1 MAGSII
7 PGTLG
12 MVPTS
17 TNTQSQQG
25 TLFNNAIP
33 GSIGSN
39 PTALAVQRNIASV
52 TKDWDPPNPRTT
64 PAITI
69 NGKTL
74 AEAAAAL
81 NRLSEWGEGG
91 GMLRS
96 EAILPGNTTD
106 LDVKLHANLVM
117 RLPTWTGYQTASS
130 AAKKEWDKMFAKL
143 RAHEQRHVDIAIEE
157 ADALAAK
164 LVGREISEIAN
175 LVTKANQTMQKRQH
189 DLDTDTDHGA
199 KTGVP
204 YGDVIL
210 DESIT

>member
-12 MVPTS
+12 MDPTS
-17 TNTQSQQG
+17 TNAPSQQG
-25 TLFNNAIP
+25 TLFNNEIP

-39 PTALAVQRNIASV
+39 ADRLAVQRIIASV
-52 TKDWDPPNPRTT
+52 TKDWEPPTPHTT

-74 AEAAAAL
+74 TEAAAAL

-96 EAILPGNTTD
+96 EVIPPGNTTN

-117 RLPTWTGYQTASS
+117 RLPTWTGYQTAST

-143 RAHEQRHVDIAIEE
+143 RTHEQRHLDIAIEE
-157 ADALAAK
+157 ADALATN
-164 LVGREISEIAN
+164 LVGREISENCTTHAG
-175 LVTKANQTMQKRQH
+175 L
-189 DLDTDTDHGA
+189 
-199 KTGVP
+199 
-204 YGDVIL
+204 IL
-210 DESIT
+210 PMSY

>member
-12 MVPTS
+12 MEPFS
-17 TNTQSQQG
+17 TDTQSQQG
-25 TLFNNAIP
+25 TLFNNAMP
-33 GSIGSN
+33 GSIGS
-39 PTALAVQRNIASV
+39 TASPLAVQRIIANV
-52 TKDWDPPNPRTT
+52 TKDWEPPNPNTT
-64 PAITI
+64 PSATI

-81 NRLSEWGEGG
+81 NRLPEWGTGG
-91 GMLRS
+91 GMLRA
-96 EAILPGNTTD
+96 EAIPPGNTTD
-106 LDVKLHANLVM
+106 LDVKLHANLVRRM
-117 RLPTWTGYQTASS
+117 PTWTGYQTASS
-130 AAKKEWDKMFAKL
+130 AVKKEWDKMFAKL
-143 RAHEQRHVDIAIEE
+143 QIHEQRHMDIAIEE

-175 LVTKANQTMQKRQH
+175 LVTKANQTMQKRQF
-189 DLDTDTDHGA
+189 DMDSDTGHGA

-204 YGDVIL
+204 YGDVLL

>member
-12 MVPTS
+12 MEPLS
-17 TNTQSQQG
+17 ANTQPQQG

-33 GSIGSN
+33 GSVGSN
-39 PTALAVQRNIASV
+39 ATTLAVQRNIASV

-64 PAITI
+64 PAITV

-74 AEAAAAL
+74 EKAAAAL
-81 NRLSEWGEGG
+81 NQLSEWGEGG

-96 EAILPGNTTD
+96 DAIPPGNTTN

-117 RLPTWTGYQTASS
+117 RLPTWTGYQAASP

-175 LVTKANQTMQKRQH
+175 LVTKANQTMQKRQQ
-189 DLDTDTDHGA
+189 DLDKDTESGA
-199 KTGVP
+199 KPGVT

-210 DESIT
+210 DISVT

>member
-12 MVPTS
+12 MVPSS

-39 PTALAVQRNIASV
+39 ATALAVQRIIAGV

-81 NRLSEWGEGG
+81 NRLLEWGEGG
-91 GMLRS
+91 GMLRA
-96 EAILPGNTTD
+96 EAIPPGNTTD

-130 AAKKEWDKMFAKL
+130 VAKKEWDKMFAKL

-164 LVGREISEIAN
+164 IVGREISEIAN

>member
-7 PGTLG
+7 PGMLG
-12 MVPTS
+12 LDPFS
-17 TNTQSQQG
+17 ANTQSQQG
-25 TLFNNAIP
+25 TLSNNAIP

-39 PTALAVQRNIASV
+39 ATALAVQRIIASF

-74 AEAAAAL
+74 VEAAAAL

-96 EAILPGNTTD
+96 EAIPPGNTTN

-143 RAHEQRHVDIAIEE
+143 RAHEQRHMDIAIEE

-164 LVGREISEIAN
+164 LIGREISEIAN
-175 LVTKANQTMQKRQH
+175 LVTNANKTMQKRQQ
-189 DLDTDTDHGA
+189 DLDKDTENGA
-199 KTGVP
+199 KPGVT

-210 DESIT
+210 SKNE

>member
-12 MVPTS
+12 METLS
-17 TNTQSQQG
+17 SNTQSQQG
-25 TLFNNAIP
+25 TLFNNALP

-39 PTALAVQRNIASV
+39 AKALSVQRIIASV
-52 TKDWDPPNPRTT
+52 TKDWEPPNPRTT
-64 PAITI
+64 PAIII

-74 AEAAAAL
+74 AEATAAL
-81 NRLSEWGEGG
+81 NRLSEWGIGG
-91 GMLRS
+91 GMLRA
-96 EAILPGNTTD
+96 EAISPGNTSN

-117 RLPTWTGYQTASS
+117 RMPIWTGYQTASS

-143 RAHEQRHVDIAIEE
+143 RIHEQRHMDIAIEE
-157 ADALAAK
+157 ADALAAS

-175 LVTKANQTMQKRQH
+175 LVTKANKTMQKRQY
-189 DLDTDTDHGA
+189 DMDSDTDHGA

-204 YGDVIL
+204 YGDVLL
-210 DESIT
+210 DGSVI